1 MRFLFFPLFIFFIP
15 SINASVES
23 DVFFESLE
31 AHQFFSASFEQK
43 TIYEGKERV
52 IQGEIIADRSG
63 KFKIKYFHPLYETIF
78 SDGQY
83 LYRYDPDLEQA
94 SVQPLDELL
103 RETPIGLFTLNVNEI
118 KELFSVS
125 NCSKKLSKL
134 KCSLTSMNEESF
146 IKQIVIRLNKGIIF
160 YLGYEDT
167 FNQNISITFKHA
179 SLNKIPADKFK
190 FIIPEGTDI
199 VNLKNNIE

>member
-1 MRFLFFPLFIFFIP
+1 M
-15 SINASVES
+15 
-23 DVFFESLE
+23 
-31 AHQFFSASFEQK
+31 
-43 TIYEGKERV
+43 
-52 IQGEIIADRSG
+52 
-63 KFKIKYFHPLYETIF
+63 
-78 SDGQY
+78 
-83 LYRYDPDLEQA
+83 
-94 SVQPLDELL
+94 DELL

-134 KCSLTSMNEESF
+134 KCSLTSTNEESF